1 MELRKDKMANF
12 NQVIL
17 IGNIT
22 RDPQLSYLP
31 SQTAVCDFGIAVNKK
46 FKGQDGQMKEKPCF
60 VDLKAFGKTGE
71 AINKYCK
78 KGNPL
83 FIRGELSYDS
93 WTAKDG
99 TKKSKLSVIIDS
111 FQFIGGKPNT
121 DGTTAN
127 DMPDEPQ
134 GEQPQASGEDIPF

>member
-1 MELRKDKMANF
+1 MANF

-22 RDPQLSYLP
+22 RDPALSYLP
-31 SQTAVCDFGIAVNKK
+31 SQTAVCDFGMAVNKK
-46 FKGQDGQMKEKPCF
+46 FKGQDGQMKEKVCF

-78 KGNPL
+78 KGSPL
-83 FIRGELSYDS
+83 FVRGELSYDS

-111 FQFIGGKPNT
+111 FQFIGGKAETN
-121 DGTTAN
+121 GTTAS
-127 DMPDEPQ
+127 DIPEPPQ
-134 GEQPQASGEDIPF
+134 SEQQAAGGDDIPF